1 MHPYAGRKLQQDNSG
16 RIRANTRQSALN
28 VARDSADVNQ
38 ANANQ
43 NAQAA
48 GNRASA
54 SNAAAVRQ
62 DNGDNNGRLPI

>member
-1 MHPYAGRKLQQDNSG
+1 M
-16 RIRANTRQSALN
+16 
-28 VARDSADVNQ
+28 NQ

-54 SNAAAVRQ
+54 ANGVVVGQSNGESLIVPFIALCVHWMHSDGIKTAGKPRAT
-62 DNGDNNGRLPI
+62 